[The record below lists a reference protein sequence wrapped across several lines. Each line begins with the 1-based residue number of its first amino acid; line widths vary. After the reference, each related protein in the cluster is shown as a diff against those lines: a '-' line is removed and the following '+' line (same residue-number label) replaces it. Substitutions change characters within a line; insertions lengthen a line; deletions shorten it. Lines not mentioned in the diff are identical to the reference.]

1 MICYDIFDLA
11 DFPIIITD
19 RKFVIK
25 HKNTMAAP
33 FFSNFRKGSKITR
46 HTSCLDENTDISK
59 FCEIEFTTGTQ
70 YKRALVFSHNS
81 EHIFF
86 VFLSSLQF
94 ERNESIIERIQTT
107 FDGNF
112 FDFIISAYNSYLES
126 QSLPENA
133 LPTRFL
139 DDLLMLMKLYGDKP
153 SFMKRDFF
161 DIAELIKL
169 TSERIGKSVSAL
181 GMKMPS
187 ATISNN
193 VIGTCFCK
201 INLSEFSFTLCKMTY
216 LAFKFSDSKC
226 VTLSLDKSQDGSVIV
241 SASTLSKKALNI
253 KKDDPFSLIKDLSEL
268 SFEIMF
274 LKKAKAFSDSV
285 KFKTEGE
292 RIFLEYTIKS
302 TDKFGAFPLRS
313 YPERFYRQKIAKIIS
328 SNTAKL
334 KNLLSKTI

>member
-1 MICYDIFDLA
+1 MLCYDIFDLA

-19 RKFVIK
+19 RKFLIK
-25 HKNTMAAP
+25 HKNTMAVP
-33 FFSNFRKGSKITR
+33 FFSNFKKGSKITR
-46 HTSCLDENTDISK
+46 HTSCLDENTDLSK
-59 FCEIEFTTGTQ
+59 LCEIDFKTGTQ
-70 YKRALVFSHNS
+70 YKRALVFSHGS

-94 ERNESIIERIQTT
+94 EKSKAIIEHIQNT

-126 QSLPENA
+126 QSLPQNA

-161 DIAELIKL
+161 DLAELITLISGK
-169 TSERIGKSVSAL
+169 IGNAVSAL

-187 ATISNN
+187 AIISNK
-193 VIGTCFCK
+193 VVGTCFCK
-201 INLSEFSFTLCKMTY
+201 INISEFSFVLYKMTY

-241 SASTLSKKALNI
+241 SVSTLSKKAMNLTDN
-253 KKDDPFSLIKDLSEL
+253 DPFSLIKDLSEL
-268 SFEIMF
+268 SFEILF
-274 LKKAKAFSDSV
+274 LQKTKAISNSV

-292 RIFLEYTIKS
+292 RIFLEYKIKS
-302 TDKFGAFPLRS
+302 TDKFGEFPLRS
-313 YPERFYRQKIAKIIS
+313 YSEKFHRHKIAKIIS